1 MLPRS
6 QASKACWSCSRDL
19 LQSVVRS
26 SSRAASRQL
35 LYHESGRL
43 TATSPGSQRRLS
55 FAAFPSI
62 DAKRLDRKETGRWST
77 FRRLSS
83 TIAPSGEELAKR
95 REEVYSLIDSINQ
108 NADEVA
114 ELLDELYL
122 LDDFEHIL
130 DVDDWDLDD
139 VFSGVIG
146 HRNHQALEAKV
157 RLVRQ
162 RFGETLPEG
171 HLNEVET
178 QLYER
183 LYGKPII
190 TRNEPEGQEAEKER
204 NTLLRDDG
212 KGGFEEVEYEQ
223 NDADDSD
230 IPVVYDMENPPLEE
244 ETPVMKRARE
254 IAEQLGGELMMEQ
267 AAQEADPDSSTPR
280 FHPLTEMG
288 KFRTDPSTIFLPR
301 ETVTGPISA
310 ILSNYSNKHISE
322 VAHRTFGGRRLP
334 HSTTTLAPRYQVP
347 QLPIPLSASQHH
359 MGEMEANT
367 FLAVLYPGIYASVM
381 SVLVEVRKRL
391 GTDWIRRLITQE
403 GGPRVLDAGGGGAG
417 ILAWRDVVRAEYEV
431 MVPDHPKDAPIPMGK
446 STVLAGSEALQRR
459 ASIMLENTTFLP
471 RLPDYVHVRD
481 TPTLEDERAPP
492 KRKQYDVI
500 IAPHTLLEIE
510 EDYLR
515 KQHVKNL
522 WSMLDPEGGV
532 LILLEK
538 GRQRGFEAIAGA
550 REMLLERHI
559 SSPGSTEY
567 EGITESGDNGFVE
580 KEKGMIIA
588 PCTNHQK
595 CPMYPFPG
603 QAKGRRDYCRFE
615 QRYIRPQFLQRII
628 GAKDRNHEDVEF
640 SYIAVQRGVDLRQ
653 TQGIIQGPKAT
664 EAAFEGYEDYP
675 QETDGSS
682 TASEATATSSD
693 GSSSQPASDDT
704 PTFNTLSLPRAIL
717 PPLKRKGHVIFDFCT
732 PEGKIERWTVPRS
745 FSKRAYRDAR
755 KARWGDLWA
764 LGAKTRVPR
773 NLKVGKP
780 KEEDSKKERQERKA
794 ASKVPKKDGEGDDLP
809 SVPEEEDTYNPA
821 LISALAEQAESIEK
835 RKKGKTVPSW
845 KKQADKKRIR
855 QASKKA
861 SAESLEKG
869 SAGLPE
875 TA

>member
-1 MLPRS
+1 MLPRY
-6 QASKACWSCSRDL
+6 QAAKACWSRPRGL
-19 LQSVVRS
+19 LQSVVQRS
-26 SSRAASRQL
+26 PQPASRRL
-35 LYHESGRL
+35 LYHGSGRL
-43 TATSPGSQRRLS
+43 SATFLASQRRFS
-55 FAAFPSI
+55 VAAFSSI
-62 DAKRLDRKETGRWST
+62 NREKTRRWSAC
-77 FRRLSS
+77 RRLAS
-83 TIAPSGEELAKR
+83 TLAPAGEELTKT
-95 REEVYSLIDSINQ
+95 REAVYSLIDSIHQ
-108 NADEVA
+108 NEDELA

-130 DVDDWDLDD
+130 NVESWELDD

-146 HRNHQALEAKV
+146 HRDHRALEEKV
-157 RLVRQ
+157 RLARQ

-171 HLNEVET
+171 YLNAVET

-190 TRNEPEGQEAEKER
+190 TQNTEGQEADEKEP
-204 NTLLRDDG
+204 NKLLRDDG
-212 KGGFEEVEYEQ
+212 KGGYEEVEYERS
-223 NDADDSD
+223 NAEDADA
-230 IPVVYDMENPPLEE
+230 PVAYDMESGPHEE

-267 AAQEADPDSSTPR
+267 AAQDANPDPTPR
-280 FHPLTEMG
+280 FHPLTLEG
-288 KFRTDPSTIFLPR
+288 KFCTDPSTIFLPY

-310 ILSNYSNKHISE
+310 ILSNFSNKHISE
-322 VAHRTFGGRRLP
+322 AAHRSFGGQRLP
-334 HSTTTLAPRYQVP
+334 HSTTTLPPSYQIP
-347 QLPIPLSASQHH
+347 QQPIPLTASQPH
-359 MGEMEANT
+359 MGEMEANAYI
-367 FLAVLYPGIYASVM
+367 AVLYPGIYASVM

-391 GTDWIRRLITQE
+391 GTKWIRRLITQE

-431 MVPDHPKDAPIPMGK
+431 MVPDHPKEAPIPMGK
-446 STVLAGSEALQRR
+446 STVLAGSDALQRR
-459 ASIMLENTTFLP
+459 ASAMLENTTFLP

-481 TPTLEDERAPP
+481 SPTLEDERAPP

-500 IAPHTLLEIE
+500 IAPHTLLQIE

-522 WSMLDPEGGV
+522 WSLLNPDGGV

-567 EGITESGDNGFVE
+567 EGITESGDAGFVE

-588 PCTNHQK
+588 PCTNHEK

-615 QRYIRPQFLQRII
+615 QRYIRPPFLQRII

-653 TQGIIQGPKAT
+653 TERIVQGPKAT
-664 EAAFEGYEDYP
+664 EAAFEGYEDLDLP
-675 QETDGSS
+675 EKTDGSS
-682 TASEATATSSD
+682 SESEAAATLSS
-693 GSSSQPASDDT
+693 
-704 PTFNTLSLPRAIL
+704 FHTLSLPRAIL
-717 PPLKRKGHVIFDFCT
+717 PPMKRRGHVIFDFCT

-764 LGAKTRVPR
+764 LGAKTRIPR
-773 NLKVGKP
+773 NLKIGKP
-780 KEEDSKKERQERKA
+780 KDEDSKRERLERKA
-794 ASKVPKKDGEGDDLP
+794 ASKAAREEDGDDPNAL
-809 SVPEEEDTYNPA
+809 PEEEDTYDPT
-821 LISALAEQAESIEK
+821 LLSALAEQAESIK
-835 RKKGKTVPSW
+835 KKKKGQTVPSW
-845 KKQADKKRIR
+845 KKHVDKKRIR

-861 SAESLEKG
+861 SAGSRDKG
-869 SAGLPE
+869 NSGLQE
-875 TA
+875 VA